1 MIMVVGAK
9 GMLGRDLMALL
20 GDRAMGVDIDEI
32 DITSIESVFKV
43 VSEFKPRVVINC
55 AAYTD
60 VDGCET
66 SIEKAMEVNGEGVA
80 YLAMACREIGALLVQ
95 VSTDYVFDGGK
106 GSPYQEYDA
115 VNPLSVYG
123 ESKLA
128 GEMNASSCPEHLIV
142 RTQWLYGLHGK
153 NFVET
158 MLRLG
163 AEKDRLT
170 VVDDQ
175 IGSPT
180 WTVDLAKAIIA
191 LVDKGCR
198 GIYHAANR
206 EFCSW
211 NEFAKAI
218 FEEAGLSV
226 TVDPMTTGELNRPA
240 RRPLYSTLDCGRL
253 VADSGFEPQ
262 PWREALMGYL
272 KLRAAR
278 QVCEGKC

>member
-1 MIMVVGAK
+1 MILVVGAK
-9 GMLGRDLMALL
+9 GMLGLDLMELL
-20 GDRAMGVDIDEI
+20 GERGKGVDIDEI

-43 VSEFKPRVVINC
+43 VSEFKPQVVINC

-60 VDGCET
+60 VDGCEAN
-66 SIEKAMEVNGEGVA
+66 IAQAMEINGEGVG
-80 YLAMACREIGALLVQ
+80 YLAMACRESGALLVQ

-106 GSPYQEYDA
+106 GTPYQEYDA
-115 VNPLSVYG
+115 PHPLSVYG
-123 ESKLA
+123 ESKLT
-128 GEMNASSCPEHLIV
+128 GEMNAAFAPNHLIV
-142 RTQWLYGLHGK
+142 RTQWLYGQHGK

-158 MLRLG
+158 MLSLG

-180 WTVDLAKAIIA
+180 WTVDLARAIIA

-211 NEFAKAI
+211 NSFAKAI
-218 FEEAGLSV
+218 FEEAGLAV
-226 TVDPMTTGELNRPA
+226 TVDPMTTEELNRPA
-240 RRPLYSTLDCGRL
+240 RRPLYSTLDCSKL
-253 VADSGFEPQ
+253 TEDSGFQPQ
-262 PWREALMGYL
+262 TWQQALREYL
-272 KLRAAR
+272 ELRS
-278 QVCEGKC
+278 VKPS